1 MITGATRAGAGLRF
15 APEIC
20 SALISQHKGTIMRN
34 AVIALSGALLLNA
47 CAGWAPTPTD
57 QASPTT
63 ASPQAALDQLM
74 ADTWSVL
81 LDLDP
86 HVATY
91 FGSEAHNALNPDLS
105 PEGIARG
112 QARVRALHWRLL
124 AIDADSLS
132 AEDQLNYQLL
142 KAYLETGAGS
152 FSFQGVE
159 FHAFKGQQ
167 LPLHTMGGVHLFT
180 QVLSFTPFE
189 DEADYRN
196 YLTRLSTLD
205 TLIQQNQAQL
215 TAGLTSGWTLPQPV
229 ARTVIEQMSTLLVP
243 PAGKHPLFAPFE
255 RMPASIPA
263 ATRNQIRAD
272 ALAVLINEVL
282 PAYQQLR
289 DFMQETYL
297 PQTRSS
303 VAASDLPGGP
313 DYYQLWVRKHTT
325 TQLSADEIHQI
336 GLSEVR
342 RIRAEMNQIL
352 TEIQFD
358 GDLAAFGEFL
368 RNDPRFYYQ
377 NADEVMGAHLKF
389 AKRIDPLM
397 TRLFSRLPRMPYG
410 IKPMPE
416 AAAKAGGPPYYNGP
430 SKDGL
435 RAGYFFINTLRPEL
449 QPSFSMPALVAHEAV
464 PGHHFQIAIAQ
475 ELGELPEF
483 RRNAYYTAYSEGW
496 ALYAETLGDDLG
508 FYQTPYERFG
518 RLASEI
524 WRAIRLV
531 VDTGMHAKGW
541 SREQAIEYF
550 ASNSP
555 EPQARIVAEVDR
567 YLSIP
572 GQALGYK
579 MGQLKITELRERAS
593 KALGEKFDL
602 RAFHDEVLRYG
613 ALPLNVLEQRIEDW
627 VARQK

>member
-1 MITGATRAGAGLRF
+1 
-15 APEIC
+15 
-20 SALISQHKGTIMRN
+20 MRN
-34 AVIALSGALLLNA
+34 AIIALFSATLLSA
-47 CAGWAPTPTD
+47 CAGWAPS
-57 QASPTT
+57 QAGGQPSEQG
-63 ASPQAALDQLM
+63 APQAAALDQLM
-74 ADTWSVL
+74 ADTWAVL

-91 FGSEAHNALNPDLS
+91 FGSEKHNALNPDLS
-105 PEGIARG
+105 PEGIASG
-112 QARVRALHWRLL
+112 QARVRALHERLQ
-124 AIDADSLS
+124 AINADQLS

-152 FSFQGVE
+152 FSFQGIE
-159 FHAFKGQQ
+159 FHAFASHQM
-167 LPLHTMGGVHLFT
+167 PLHTMAGVHLFT
-180 QVLSFTPFE
+180 QMLPVTPFE

-205 TLIQQNQAQL
+205 TLIQQNQALLQ
-215 TAGLTSGWTLPQPV
+215 AGLTSGWSLPKPV

-243 PAGKHPLFAPFE
+243 QAGQHPLFAPFE
-255 RMPASIPA
+255 RMPSSIPA
-263 ATRNQIRAD
+263 ATRNQLRAA
-272 ALAVLINEVL
+272 ALAALIDEVL
-282 PAYQQLR
+282 PAYQQLLGFMR
-289 DFMQETYL
+289 DTYL

-303 VAASDLPGGP
+303 IAASDLPGGE
-313 DYYQLWVRKHTT
+313 DYYQLWIRKHTT
-325 TQLSADEIHQI
+325 TNMSADEIHEI

-342 RIRAEMNQIL
+342 RIRAEMNKIL
-352 TEIQFD
+352 EEIEFK

-368 RNDPRFYYQ
+368 RSDPQFYYKT
-377 NADEVMGAHLKF
+377 ADEVMGAHLKF

-397 TRLFSRLPRMPYG
+397 TRLFGRLPRMPYG

-416 AAAKAGGPPYYNGP
+416 ASAKAGGPPYYNGP
-430 SKDGL
+430 SQDGL

-541 SREQAIEYF
+541 SRDQAIEYF

-579 MGQLKITELRERAS
+579 MGQLKIAELRDQAREV
-593 KALGEKFDL
+593 LGEDFDL

-613 ALPLNVLEQRIEDW
+613 ALPLDVLERQIEAW
-627 VARQK
+627 VAAQQ

>member
-1 MITGATRAGAGLRF
+1 
-15 APEIC
+15 
-20 SALISQHKGTIMRN
+20 MRN
-34 AVIALSGALLLNA
+34 AIIALFSATLLSA
-47 CAGWAPTPTD
+47 CAGWAPS
-57 QASPTT
+57 QAGGQPSEQG
-63 ASPQAALDQLM
+63 APQAPALDQLM
-74 ADTWSVL
+74 ADTWAVL

-91 FGSEAHNALNPDLS
+91 FGSEKHNALNPDLS
-105 PEGIARG
+105 PEGIASG
-112 QARVRALHWRLL
+112 QARVRALHERLQ
-124 AIDADSLS
+124 AINADQLS

-152 FSFQGVE
+152 FSFQGIE
-159 FHAFKGQQ
+159 FHAFASHQM
-167 LPLHTMGGVHLFT
+167 PLHTMAGVHLFT
-180 QVLSFTPFE
+180 QMLPVTPFE
-189 DEADYRN
+189 DESDYRN

-205 TLIQQNQAQL
+205 TLIQQNQALLQ
-215 TAGLTSGWTLPQPV
+215 AGLTSGWSLPKPV

-243 PAGKHPLFAPFE
+243 PAGQHPLFAPFE
-255 RMPASIPA
+255 RMPSSIPA
-263 ATRNQIRAD
+263 ATRNQLRAD
-272 ALAVLINEVL
+272 ALAALIDEVL
-282 PAYQQLR
+282 PAYQQLLGFMR
-289 DFMQETYL
+289 DTYL

-303 VAASDLPGGP
+303 IAASDLPGGE
-313 DYYQLWVRKHTT
+313 DYYQLWIRKHTT
-325 TQLSADEIHQI
+325 TNMSADEIHEI

-342 RIRAEMNQIL
+342 RIRAEMNKIL
-352 TEIQFD
+352 AEIKFD

-368 RNDPRFYYQ
+368 RSDPRFYYKT
-377 NADEVMGAHLKF
+377 ADEVMGAHLKF

-397 TRLFSRLPRMPYG
+397 TRLFGRLPRMPYG

-416 AAAKAGGPPYYNGP
+416 ASAKAGGPPYYNGP
-430 SKDGL
+430 SQDGL

-541 SREQAIEYF
+541 SRDQAIEYF

-555 EPQARIVAEVDR
+555 EPQARVVAEVDR

-579 MGQLKITELRERAS
+579 MGQLKITELRERARE
-593 KALGEKFDL
+593 ALGDDFDL

-613 ALPLNVLEQRIEDW
+613 ALPLNVLEQRIEAW
-627 VARQK
+627 IMARA

>member
-1 MITGATRAGAGLRF
+1 MRHAIL
-15 APEIC
+15 
-20 SALISQHKGTIMRN
+20 ALFST
-34 AVIALSGALLLNA
+34 VLLTA
-47 CAGWAPTPTD
+47 CAGWAPPSADATRAAVT
-57 QASPTT
+57 
-63 ASPQAALDQLM
+63 SPQAALDQLM
-74 ADTWSVL
+74 ADTWAVL

-91 FGSEAHNALNPDLS
+91 FGSEQHNALNPDLS
-105 PEGIARG
+105 PAGIAAG
-112 QARVRALHWRLL
+112 QARVRALHWRLQ
-124 AIDADSLS
+124 AIDADSLP
-132 AEDQLNYQLL
+132 AEAQLNYQLL

-159 FHAFKGQQ
+159 FHAFKGHQ

-205 TLIQQNQAQL
+205 TLIQQNQAL
-215 TAGLTSGWTLPQPV
+215 LEAGLESGWTLPKPV
-229 ARTVIEQMSTLLVP
+229 VETVIQQMSTLLVP

-255 RMPASIPA
+255 RMPTSIPA
-263 ATRNQIRAD
+263 AERNQIRAD
-272 ALAVLINEVL
+272 ALAALIDEVL
-282 PAYQQLR
+282 PAYQQLLS
-289 DFMQETYL
+289 FLKKSYL
-297 PQTRSS
+297 PQARSS
-303 VAASDLPGGP
+303 IEAGDLPGGP
-313 DYYQLWVRKHTT
+313 AYYQLWARKHTT
-325 TQLSADEIHQI
+325 TELSPDEIHEI

-342 RIRAEMNQIL
+342 RIRAEMNKIL
-352 TEIQFD
+352 AEIEFD

-368 RNDPRFYYQ
+368 RTDPQFYYQ
-377 NADEVMGAHLKF
+377 SADEVMGAHLKF

-541 SREQAIEYF
+541 SREQAINYF

-579 MGQLKITELRERAS
+579 MGQLKITELRERAH
-593 KALGEKFDL
+593 KALGDQFDL

-613 ALPLNVLEQRIEDW
+613 ALPLNVLEQRIEAW
-627 VARQK
+627 IQQAQ